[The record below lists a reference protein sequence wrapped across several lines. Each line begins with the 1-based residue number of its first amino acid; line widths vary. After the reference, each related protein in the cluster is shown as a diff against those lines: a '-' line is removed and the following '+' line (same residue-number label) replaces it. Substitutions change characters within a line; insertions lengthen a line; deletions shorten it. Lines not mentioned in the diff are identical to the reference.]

1 MEIKASMV
9 KELRDKTGAGMMDAK
24 KALVE
29 SEGDMEK
36 AIEFLR
42 QKGMA
47 TADKKMGRIAAE
59 GTIASVIEGNKGA
72 MIEVNCETDFVAK
85 NEDFKE
91 FANCLA
97 AAVLELNP
105 ESPEKM
111 LDTTC
116 PKCGKPIGDVVKE
129 KIAKIGEKITIRR
142 FVRYDANC
150 CVNTYIH
157 NGKIGVLLEAK
168 CPQGCDET
176 LTKDICLHIASNA
189 PEFISR
195 NEIPESVIEEEKR
208 IEMGKEDLA
217 KKPENIREKI
227 VEGRVNK
234 LMSQRCLLEQP
245 FVKNPDMTIQQ
256 LIEGK
261 CEIVRFTRYVLGE
274 GLEKR
279 QDNFAQEVMSQLG

>member
-24 KALVE
+24 KALIE
-29 SEGDMEK
+29 TEGDMEK

-47 TADKKMGRIAAE
+47 SADKKMGRIAAE
-59 GTIASVIEGNKGA
+59 GTIASIIEGKKGV
-72 MIEVNCETDFVAK
+72 MVEINCETDFVAK
-85 NEDFKE
+85 NEDFKAFAQDMAKAILEMNPASVEE
-91 FANCLA
+91 FLT
-97 AAVLELNP
+97 
-105 ESPEKM
+105 M
-111 LDTTC
+111 TC
-116 PKCGKPIGDVVKE
+116 PKCNKKIEDIVKE

-168 CPQGCDET
+168 CETCDET

-189 PEFISR
+189 PEFVSR
-195 NEIPESVIEEEKR
+195 EEIPASVIEEERR

-234 LMSQRCLLEQP
+234 LMAERCLLEQP
-245 FVKNPDMTIQQ
+245 FVKNPDLTIAK

-261 CEIVRFTRYVLGE
+261 CEIVKFERYVLGE

-279 QDNFAQEVMSQLG
+279 QDDFAAEVMNQIKG